1 MNKETQEGYDNF
13 QTERT
18 IGEITISL
26 PKPPDI
32 TKIDNHNL
40 LPFKQKFQYNTT
52 LKRDEEPTDNFL
64 NTEVQKFK
72 NGYWFFCGGNLEYI
86 SNIHYIMLNYSII
99 DGKRPLFTDAQRDF
113 FLVWSHCE
121 LDEYCFGLCLTTIRR
136 FGKGEIAIIIALA
149 RTILNTFHHCGI
161 QSKTNDDAKQF
172 FLKLVQ
178 RWQRFPDFLK
188 PIDEGITNPKS
199 EIRFFEPSSR
209 AINVKKVSKE
219 AINSWIDYKGSVSS
233 GYDGSKLHTYIMDE
247 AAKNPKECDP
257 YDTWNIVKYCL
268 LDGSEIIGKAL
279 ITTTVESTE
288 SVQASE
294 SYKEMWDDSDP
305 NDRLGNGMT
314 KTGLYRYYIPG
325 YMGYYG
331 VDKETGF
338 TFIDEYGYS
347 RQELTKGYILKN
359 REGLEGNALSSQIRK
374 ISMTVEEAF
383 MADGDKCFFNSHN
396 LENQKTWLKEFAH
409 KGLVRRVTLYRNEQG
424 IVTMKD
430 DPRGKFQIIWDFLN
444 SSDSNK
450 SKNIGNRKHP
460 ANTEFGS
467 VGVDPYSFTETV
479 GGKSSMGVAYA
490 IRKGDPLDPE
500 NSGLPIMRYADRP
513 PRKSIFHDN
522 VCMMGEY
529 YGIKINY
536 EGDVNDFIEVYEGMD
551 KQGYLM
557 NTPKAAI
564 DPSKSQAY
572 RLNKLRQKGT
582 LSKDVFAL
590 QKHFDTVH
598 LYVEVSCHKIYFV
611 ELIDNLLK
619 YDHYK
624 RTKSDD
630 TVAFGMGLLGTLENM
645 VAIPNKPKKILI
657 TKHSKKYY

>member
-657 TKHSKKYY
+657 TKHSKKYH

>member
-430 DPRGKFQIIWDFLN
+430 DPKGKFQIIWDFLN

>member
-409 KGLVRRVTLYRNEQG
+409 KGLVRRVTLYRNERG